1 MKDKIVLIVGPT
13 ASGKTE
19 ISIKLAHKINAEIIS
34 ADSMQIYKKMNI
46 GTAKPNIEEMQGIK
60 HYLIDE
66 IEPEEEFSVALFK
79 KQSEFYIANIIKN
92 DKIPLI
98 VGGTGLY
105 VNSFVQTL
113 DFTSAKP
120 NEKIRI
126 ELENIAKEKGNEVL
140 HNMLID
146 IDPLSADK
154 IHPNNVKRIIRALE
168 IYKTS
173 GIAKSQWDERSMKNE
188 LKYEPILIGLNMD
201 RKLLYN
207 RINLRVDI
215 MINNGLVD
223 EVKRL
228 LEEGYAE
235 TLVSMQGLGYKE
247 IVKYLNGY
255 YSLEEAIEIIK
266 RDTRRFAKRQ
276 LTWFR
281 RDNRINWFFTDEY
294 ENKDKI
300 LVDILKILE
309 EKGINSI

>member
-1 MKDKIVLIVGPT
+1 MKERIVLIVGPT

-46 GTAKPNIEEMQGIK
+46 GTAKPSIEEMQGIK
-60 HYLIDE
+60 HYLINE
-66 IEPEEEFSVALFK
+66 IEPDEEFSVALFK
-79 KQSEFYIANIIKN
+79 KRSEFYIENIIKK

-105 VNSFVQTL
+105 VNSLVQTW

-126 ELENIAKEKGNEVL
+126 ELEHIVKEKGNEFL
-140 HNMLID
+140 HNMLME
-146 IDPLSADK
+146 IDPLSANK

-173 GIAKSQWDERSMKNE
+173 GIAKSQWDERTMENK

-201 RKLLYN
+201 RKLLYD
-207 RINLRVDI
+207 RINLRVDL
-215 MINNGLVD
+215 MINNGLID

-228 LEEGYAE
+228 IEEGYSE

-247 IVKYLNGY
+247 IVKYLNGN

-281 RDNRINWFFTDEY
+281 RDNRISWFFTDEY

-300 LVDILKILE
+300 LIDILKILE